1 MLKPGGVGGG
11 GTSIL
16 GTSRHF
22 MNDSNFLIPQQSVI
36 VPRDDLDLVE
46 SGSQQLLNEHKTFDP
61 KRTSGF
67 STERPKP

>member
-1 MLKPGGVGGG
+1 
-11 GTSIL
+11 
-16 GTSRHF
+16 

-36 VPRDDLDLVE
+36 MPRDDLDLVE